1 MTRISNLSRRYF
13 SATLD
18 PGLSEPGVSTALQ
31 IFTDQVTLSQPGGQI
46 MPTTVL
52 RAPPDFQTLRR
63 PWHKLLNWDLE
74 IIFFTFVVLRPPV
87 LTKVWPKT
95 LSYRNIPFRL
105 YCPAL
110 RKSCVQFSFSGNIL
124 EATGTKWWFG
134 QVPYIHDFLIMQ
146 SIYFVFGCGI
156 LILSVQYIVFH
167 LYIEL
172 SD

>member
-1 MTRISNLSRRYF
+1 MKYSKIRVNGTRDAGF
-13 SATLD
+13 SPSFQFLAKQLT
-18 PGLSEPGVSTALQ
+18 PSH
-31 IFTDQVTLSQPGGQI
+31 PGGQI
-46 MPTTVL
+46 MPSTVL
-52 RAPPDFQTLRR
+52 RAPRIFRSCDGPGINFELGFG
-63 PWHKLLNWDLE
+63 NY
-74 IIFFTFVVLRPPV
+74 FFTFVVVRPPV

-124 EATGTKWWFG
+124 EATGAKWWFG

-146 SIYFVFGCGI
+146 SIYFVFGYGI

-167 LYIEL
+167 LHIEVTRYIA
-172 SD
+172 

>member
-1 MTRISNLSRRYF
+1 MPSVRSWN
-13 SATLD
+13 
-18 PGLSEPGVSTALQ
+18 STTETHLAS
-31 IFTDQVTLSQPGGQI
+31 II
-46 MPTTVL
+46 K
-52 RAPPDFQTLRR
+52 
-63 PWHKLLNWDLE
+63 HKVNY
-74 IIFFTFVVLRPPV
+74 FFTFVVIRPPV

-124 EATGTKWWFG
+124 EATGTKWWLG

-156 LILSVQYIVFH
+156 LISSVQYIVFH
-167 LYIEL
+167 HHIITR
-172 SD
+172 SDQIHSRILIVWKILTGT